1 MGLGQPVGSTV
12 GNAQQHGDQQQRG
25 DHEERLVPTPLM
37 CEDHPDDRTVWGT
50 SRERRPFY
58 SKESVKPAIRDT
70 NQESREHPCPR

>member
-1 MGLGQPVGSTV
+1 MTVRARTAGGKWSLVVGGSDRSAMGLGQPVGSTV

-50 SRERRPFY
+50 SRERRPF
-58 SKESVKPAIRDT
+58 
-70 NQESREHPCPR
+70 